1 MSPWY
6 LLASEEADDS
16 SVVGSRRS
24 LANEK
29 NFNWW
34 LERLQLSR
42 PVKWMEKDPQ
52 KIFYGSVEMLNMIV
66 ITGLKSPEAEF
77 EVKC

>member
-1 MSPWY
+1 MKKS
-6 LLASEEADDS
+6 DDS

-34 LERLQLSR
+34 LERLQLSP
-42 PVKWMEKDPQ
+42 PVMWKEKDPQ

-66 ITGLKSPEAEF
+66 IAGLKSPEAEF
-77 EVKC
+77 EVQC